1 MTAGDDAAG
10 VAPPGMGSR
19 VWSIA
24 TGRPF
29 LDTLASAILAGDL
42 PHPGGKPP
50 DQLALAGVTILLPTN
65 RAVRAMQDAFLRA
78 AKGRALLLPRL
89 MPIAATDE
97 EGGLLADLGSGGSPL
112 AEEFTLPPAIG
123 KLERQLTLTRLV
135 LTWSQMVA
143 AQQAAEHDD
152 GLAPLTQRGVATPA
166 QAAHLA
172 AELAQLMDMVETEG
186 KSLDGISSLVPDEY
200 SAHWQQTVHF
210 LKVLTENWPEYLAG
224 RERLSPA
231 DRRNRLIRAE
241 AERLR
246 RAPTPGPVIV
256 AGVSGSVPATVE
268 LIRAVAALAHGA
280 VVLPGLDRHLDDAG
294 WQQVATHP
302 EHPQFGH
309 VRLLAALGVTRADVG
324 EVAGLATPARIS
336 TRNAFLSEAMRPAGA
351 TEAWADYIARADRDA
366 LKAAL
371 EGVTRIDAATGAD
384 EAEVIALM
392 MREALETPGRTAA
405 LVSPDR
411 LLARRVAIRLE
422 SWGITVDDSAGRPLA
437 KTTHGAFLELVATVV
452 ANRFAP
458 ADVMALLKHPLTRLG
473 LPVRDARRAARTL
486 ELAAVRTIYLGD
498 GLAGLAANLDRAR
511 REIDRGIRRDRAARR
526 LWPADWDNANDL
538 VERLRA
544 AMEPLT
550 LLMDTG
556 APCALQTLAA
566 AHRAVAEA
574 IARGSDEDT
583 PTRLWHDEDG
593 EAADRLLASLD
604 DESLPAP
611 PIAPVDYPD
620 FYRTLATAEPVRP
633 RVAVHPRL
641 SIWGP
646 YEARLQQPDLVILG
660 SLNEGTWP
668 AAADPGAWLNR
679 PMRATLGLPS
689 PEETIGRAAQD
700 VTGLIG
706 AREVVLTRAGRV
718 DGAPTVPSRWLMRM
732 DALLGGMNLDGAL
745 RQDERP
751 WLAWAR
757 ARDAAANTLKPV
769 SAPEPRP
776 PIALRP
782 RQLSVS
788 AIELWIGNPYGLY
801 ARHILGLE
809 ALPLIGAAPGA
820 REKGII
826 IHDALS
832 RFSTKFAQQLPADI
846 AAALMAEAEEALEDY
861 AASARVRAFW
871 RPRIARFA
879 DWFAE
884 TEPARRNGV
893 SRLVTEVAGKRVLA
907 APQGPFT
914 LTARA
919 DRIDC
924 APTGIVITDYKTGTP
939 PSNAAVTAGRAPQ
952 LPLEAAIAAEG
963 GFANIEKGAVVGLRY
978 IRATGS
984 EPAGQV
990 RTLNTDIEA
999 LATRSLSSLERLVAD
1014 YDDPERAYTAIRRA
1028 RFNYNYDDFAHLAR
1042 IAEWSGGDDGGDDE
1056 PSANGNGEGAAG

>member
-1 MTAGDDAAG
+1 MTPGAVAADAAT
-10 VAPPGMGSR
+10 PGTASH

-42 PHPGGKPP
+42 PHPGGGAP
-50 DQLALAGVTILLPTN
+50 DQFALAGMTILLPTN

-89 MPIAATDE
+89 MPIAASDE

-123 KLERQLTLTRLV
+123 KLERQLTLTQLV
-135 LTWSQMVA
+135 LAWSQISA
-143 AQQAAEHDD
+143 STDDD
-152 GLAPLTQRGVATPA
+152 GLGPLSRRRMTTPA

-172 AELAQLMDMVETEG
+172 AELAQLMDMVETESR
-186 KSLDGISSLVPDEY
+186 SLDGIATLVPDEY
-200 SAHWQQTVHF
+200 SAHWQRTIDF
-210 LKVLTENWPEYLAG
+210 LKILTEYWPAHLAE

-231 DRRNRLIRAE
+231 DRRNQLICAE

-246 RAPTPGPVIV
+246 RAPPAGPLIV
-256 AGVSGSVPATVE
+256 AGVSGSVPATIE
-268 LIRAVAALAHGA
+268 LIRAVAALPQGA

-294 WQQVATHP
+294 WQQIATHP

-309 VRLLAALGVTRADVG
+309 VRLLAALDVLRADVG
-324 EVAGLATPARIS
+324 EVAGADIS
-336 TRNAFLSEAMRPAGA
+336 TRTHARNAFLSEAMRPAGA
-351 TEAWADYIARADRDA
+351 TEAWADYIATTDRAA
-366 LKAAL
+366 LRNAL
-371 EGVTRIDAATGAD
+371 EGVTRVDAPTGAD

-392 MREALETPGRTAA
+392 MREAVEKPGRTAA

-437 KTTHGAFLELVATVV
+437 KTTHGAFLELAATVV

-498 GLAGLAANLDRAR
+498 GLDGLAANLERAR
-511 REIDRGIRRDRAARR
+511 QETLDETRRDRAARR
-526 LWPADWDNANDL
+526 LWDEDWQNADDL
-538 VERLRA
+538 VRRLRA

-550 LLMDTG
+550 LLMDAG

-574 IARGSDEDT
+574 LARAPDDDT
-583 PTRLWHDEDG
+583 QTRLWQDEDG

-611 PIAPVDYPD
+611 QIAPVDYPD

-668 AAADPGAWLNR
+668 TATDPGAWLNR

-689 PEETIGRAAQD
+689 PEEAIGRAAQD
-700 VTGLIG
+700 ITGLFG

-718 DGAPTVPSRWLMRM
+718 DGAPTVPSRWLMRI
-732 DALLGGMNLDGAL
+732 DALLGGMDLTDAL
-745 RQDERP
+745 RREDQP

-757 ARDAAANTLKPV
+757 ARDAAASTPKPV
-769 SAPEPRP
+769 TAPEPRP
-776 PIALRP
+776 ALTLRP

-801 ARHILGLE
+801 ARYILGLE
-809 ALPLIGAAPGA
+809 PLPLIGAAPGA

-832 RFSTKFAQQLPADI
+832 RFTTKFAKHLPDNI
-846 AAALMAEAEEALEDY
+846 AVALMAEADEALAHY

-879 DWFAE
+879 DWFAQ
-884 TEPARRNGV
+884 TESARRAGV
-893 SRLVTEVAGKRVLA
+893 SRIVTEVAGKRVLA
-907 APQGPFT
+907 APVGPFT

-919 DRIDC
+919 DRIDYS
-924 APTGIVITDYKTGTP
+924 PDRIVITDYKTGTP
-939 PSNAAVTAGRAPQ
+939 PSGNAVKARRAPQ
-952 LPLEAAIAAEG
+952 LPLEAAIASEG
-963 GFANIEKGAVVGLRY
+963 GFAGVETGDVAELRY
-978 IRATGS
+978 IRASGGS
-984 EPAGQV
+984 PAGKEHRFDV
-990 RTLNTDIEA
+990 GVPD
-999 LATRSLSSLERLVAD
+999 LAAQCFADLERLVAD
-1014 YDDPERAYTAIRRA
+1014 FDDPARAYTAIRRA
-1028 RFNYNYDDFAHLAR
+1028 RFSYDYDDFAHLAR
-1042 IAEWSGGDDGGDDE
+1042 VAEWSSGEDGDEDD
-1056 PSANGNGEGAAG
+1056 ANGNGEGNAE